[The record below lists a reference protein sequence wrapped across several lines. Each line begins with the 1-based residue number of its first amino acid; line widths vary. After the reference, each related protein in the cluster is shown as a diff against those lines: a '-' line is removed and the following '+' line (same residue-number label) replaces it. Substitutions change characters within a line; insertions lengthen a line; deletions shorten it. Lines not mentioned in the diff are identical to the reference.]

1 MSSRNNNIPEHIYDY
16 ILASSLRDRPELKA
30 LRDETAAMP
39 MAAMQI
45 SPDQGQFMALLVKA
59 TGARKAI
66 EVGTFTGYS
75 ALVVAGALPADGK
88 LVACDVSE
96 EYTSVG
102 RPHWEKAG
110 LAHKIDLRLGPAVE
124 TLDAMIA
131 AGESGQYDMA
141 FIDADKENYGL
152 YYERCLTLLRPG
164 GLILVDN
171 VLWGGRVA
179 DPAEQDE
186 STQAIRALTR
196 KMHADERIDFSL
208 LPVGDGLS
216 LAVKR

>member
-1 MSSRNNNIPEHIYDY
+1 MSSRNNNIPDELYDY
-16 ILASSLRDRPELKA
+16 ILANSLRDRPELKA
-30 LRDETAAMP
+30 LRDETALMP
-39 MAAMQI
+39 MAGMQI

-59 TGARKAI
+59 MGARKVI

-102 RPHWEKAG
+102 HPHWKKAG
-110 LAHKIDLRLGPAVE
+110 LALKIDLRLGPAVE

-152 YYERCLTLLRPG
+152 YYESCLALLRPG

-186 STQAIRALTR
+186 STQAIRALTK
-196 KMHADERIDFSL
+196 KMHADERIDFSM

>member
-1 MSSRNNNIPEHIYDY
+1 MSSRNNNIPDELYDY
-16 ILASSLRDRPELKA
+16 ILANSLRDRPELKA
-30 LRDETAAMP
+30 LRDETALMP
-39 MAAMQI
+39 MAGMQI

-59 TGARKAI
+59 MGARKVI

-102 RPHWEKAG
+102 HPHWNKAG
-110 LAHKIDLRLGPAVE
+110 LALKIDLRLGPAVE
-124 TLDAMIA
+124 TLDVMIA

-152 YYERCLTLLRPG
+152 YYESCLTLLRPG

-186 STQAIRALTR
+186 STQAIRALTK
-196 KMHADERIDFSL
+196 KMHADERIDFSM

>member
-1 MSSRNNNIPEHIYDY
+1 IPDELYNY
-16 ILASSLRDRPELKA
+16 ILANSLRDRPELKA
-30 LRDETAAMP
+30 LRDETALMP
-39 MAAMQI
+39 MAGMQI

-59 TGARKAI
+59 MGARKVI

-102 RPHWEKAG
+102 HPHWNKAG
-110 LAHKIDLRLGPAVE
+110 LALKIDLRLGPAVE
-124 TLDAMIA
+124 TLDVMIA

-152 YYERCLTLLRPG
+152 YYESCLALLRPG

-186 STQAIRALTR
+186 STQAIRALTK
-196 KMHADERIDFSL
+196 KMHADERIDFSM

>member
-1 MSSRNNNIPEHIYDY
+1 
-16 ILASSLRDRPELKA
+16 
-30 LRDETAAMP
+30 
-39 MAAMQI
+39 
-45 SPDQGQFMALLVKA
+45 MALLVKA
-59 TGARKAI
+59 MGARKVI

-75 ALVVAGALPADGK
+75 ALVIAGALPANGK

-102 RPHWEKAG
+102 HPHWNKAG
-110 LAHKIDLRLGPAVE
+110 LALKIDLRLGPAVE
-124 TLDAMIA
+124 TLDVMIA

-141 FIDADKENYGL
+141 FIDADKKNYGL
-152 YYERCLTLLRPG
+152 YYESCLTLLRPG

-186 STQAIRALTR
+186 STQAIRALTK
-196 KMHADERIDFSL
+196 KMHADERIDFSM